1 MRHPAQTLGKEAR
14 HAKKDIRVNVIAPL
28 AGTRML
34 ESVCVLPRACPQPG
48 PRACKYTHPL
58 KVPRRVKQ
66 QSPGLACAAAVPG
79 ETHTHLGGAHVHAQ
93 HLVPMV

>member
-34 ESVCVLPRACPQPG
+34 ESVCVLSTPSNPHERN
-48 PRACKYTHPL
+48 
-58 KVPRRVKQ
+58 
-66 QSPGLACAAAVPG
+66 
-79 ETHTHLGGAHVHAQ
+79 HTHALRPPRCVLSTPGAE
-93 HLVPMV
+93 P